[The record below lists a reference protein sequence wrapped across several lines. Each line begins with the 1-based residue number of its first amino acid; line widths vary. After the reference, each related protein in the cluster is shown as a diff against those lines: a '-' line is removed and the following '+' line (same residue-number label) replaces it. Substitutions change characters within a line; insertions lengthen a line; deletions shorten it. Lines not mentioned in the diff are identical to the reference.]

1 MQYCLKCTKSNIIFF
16 PAQFGFHGLPNRPY
30 SSMSGGYLSTQ
41 GHLVGDHLAAGYD
54 PLGLDNSAS
63 YLGMEAGPGGLRDTA
78 ISGGFGDPGHG
89 DLDGRAS
96 LLASHR
102 FVGG

>member
-1 MQYCLKCTKSNIIFF
+1 MNKCKSFNISSF
-16 PAQFGFHGLPNRPY
+16 QFGFHGLPNRPY

-78 ISGGFGDPGHG
+78 ISGGFGDQAGHG

>member
-1 MQYCLKCTKSNIIFF
+1 
-16 PAQFGFHGLPNRPY
+16 
-30 SSMSGGYLSTQ
+30 MSGGYLSTQ

-63 YLGMEAGPGGLRDTA
+63 YLGMEPGGLRDTA
-78 ISGGFGDPGHG
+78 ISGGFGDHG

>member
-1 MQYCLKCTKSNIIFF
+1 
-16 PAQFGFHGLPNRPY
+16 
-30 SSMSGGYLSTQ
+30 MSGGYLSTQ
-41 GHLVGDHLAAGYD
+41 GHLVGDHLASGYD

-63 YLGMEAGPGGLRDTA
+63 YLGMETGPGGLRDTA
-78 ISGGFGDPGHG
+78 IAGGFGDPGHG

-102 FVGG
+102 FVGGCVSVKCCHTVVNIVNMQTLSRYSQ